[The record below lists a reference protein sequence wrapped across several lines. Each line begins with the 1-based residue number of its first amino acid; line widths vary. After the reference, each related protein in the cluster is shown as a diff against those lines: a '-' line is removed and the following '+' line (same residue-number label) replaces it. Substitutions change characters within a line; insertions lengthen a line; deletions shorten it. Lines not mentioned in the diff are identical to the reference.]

1 MSPRR
6 VDPKFKKQSQSGLP
20 TWAIAG
26 GIGILVVVAIVVLF
40 TLQTPVMPAPGS
52 GGNSTTAPG
61 RTKGDPSAKLE
72 LIDYSD
78 FQ

>member
-26 GIGILVVVAIVVLF
+26 GIGILVVVAIVALF
-40 TLQTPVMPAPGS
+40 TLQTPVTPGS
-52 GGNSTTAPG
+52 GGSSTTAPG

-72 LIDYSD
+72 LFDYSD

>member
-6 VDPKFKKQSQSGLP
+6 VDPKFKKQSQNGLP

-26 GIGILVVVAIVVLF
+26 GIGILVVVAIILLF
-40 TLQTPVMPAPGS
+40 TLQTPVTPAPGS
-52 GGNSTTAPG
+52 GSSSTTAPG

>member
-20 TWAIAG
+20 TWAIVG
-26 GIGILVVVAIVVLF
+26 GIVILVVVAVVVLF
-40 TLQTPVMPAPGS
+40 TLQTPVTPAPPT
-52 GGNSTTAPG
+52 GGSTTAPG
-61 RTKGDPSAKLE
+61 RTKGDLSAKLE
-72 LIDYSD
+72 LFDYSD

>member
-26 GIGILVVVAIVVLF
+26 GIGILVLVAIIVLF
-40 TLQTPVMPAPGS
+40 TLQTSVTPTPGTGGS
-52 GGNSTTAPG
+52 GLTAAS
-61 RTKGDPSAKLE
+61 RTKGDPNAKIE

>member
-6 VDPKFKKQSQSGLP
+6 VDPRFKKQSQSGLP

-40 TLQTPVMPAPGS
+40 TLQTPVTPAPSVGGS
-52 GGNSTTAPG
+52 STTASG
-61 RTKGDPSAKLE
+61 RTKGDPTAKLE